1 SLIWRASSTL
11 HPDSTMRTLIKGAVA
26 ASLALASSL
35 ASASPLL
42 WQDNSLTYLYGKDFE
57 VDPPIQQAV
66 TFEHVSG
73 WSFGDLFL
81 FVDSIHYN
89 GAQDAAGNN
98 STWYGEIA
106 PRLSF
111 GKISGR
117 EIKFGPITDVLL
129 AGTYERGRGDI
140 KNYLLGPGFD
150 LAVPGFDYLQLN
162 TYSRHSDAPSAVR
175 TASQIAQGAAI
186 ALPAGRSD
194 ILTTG
199 YTHRVVDNDGDGKHA
214 NRHFSPQ
221 GKYERGK
228 AMGWRAK
235 Q

>member
-1 SLIWRASSTL
+1 
-11 HPDSTMRTLIKGAVA
+11 MRTLIKGAVA

-117 EIKFGPITDVLL
+117 EIKFGPITDVLP
-129 AGTYERGRGDI
+129 AGTYRRGRGDTT
-140 KNYLLGPGFD
+140 NCLLGPAVV
-150 LAVPGFDYLQLN
+150 LAVPAFGNLHLN
-162 TYSRHSDAPSAVR
+162 PCCRRSASPRDVR
-175 TASQIAQGAAI
+175 SPWQITPVWAI
-186 ALPAGRSD
+186 ALPGGRAD
-194 ILTTG
+194 
-199 YTHRVVDNDGDGKHA
+199 
-214 NRHFSPQ
+214 
-221 GKYERGK
+221 
-228 AMGWRAK
+228 
-235 Q
+235 